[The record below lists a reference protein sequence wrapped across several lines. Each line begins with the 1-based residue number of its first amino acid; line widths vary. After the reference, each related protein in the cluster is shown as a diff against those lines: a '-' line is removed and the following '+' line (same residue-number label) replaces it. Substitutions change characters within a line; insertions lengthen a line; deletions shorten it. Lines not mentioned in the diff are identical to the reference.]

1 MSTKMFAYVI
11 LNISGQLGGTF
22 PYVCVS
28 IFLILYLFLL
38 FQIINAYEEKTKC
51 SWTLLI
57 NKE

>member
-1 MSTKMFAYVI
+1 MFAYVI